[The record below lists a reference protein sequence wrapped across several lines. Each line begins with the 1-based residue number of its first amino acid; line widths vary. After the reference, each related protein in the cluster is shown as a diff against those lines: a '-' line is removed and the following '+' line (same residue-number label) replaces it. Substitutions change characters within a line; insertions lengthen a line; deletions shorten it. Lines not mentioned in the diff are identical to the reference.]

1 MRRRILA
8 LTTTVIVVLPLSVVA
23 ARWQWNRHLERDA
36 RNAQIA
42 AAQAAPIA
50 AYPGPLANGY
60 QDSDRYRRISAQG
73 QFVFAEQLL
82 VRKSVVNGSVGFNVM
97 TPFVTDTGVRLYVI
111 RGWTDTPPQR
121 TATASPVPLQ
131 VVLRIDA
138 VRPNGDMRP
147 NDLPAGEIN
156 WVDPLALAAGKPTS
170 PAVFDL
176 VEPMVPG
183 LVPIP
188 DPEISSGP
196 HVSYTFQWILIGLT
210 AVVVYIRVMRREL
223 QDSREN

>member
-1 MRRRILA
+1 MLFR
-8 LTTTVIVVLPLSVVA
+8 S
-23 ARWQWNRHLERDA
+23 
-36 RNAQIA
+36 
-42 AAQAAPIA
+42 
-50 AYPGPLANGY
+50 Y

-176 VEPMVPG
+176 VEPVVNTKASPVYSMSRLETFWSVLMQVAELPARSVAVHAMVWQPG
-183 LVPIP
+183 ASVT
-188 DPEISSGP
+188 
-196 HVSYTFQWILIGLT
+196 VSPAGVWPLIFQVSVAPQLLKAVASVRFTT
-210 AVVVYIRVMRREL
+210 AGTG
-223 QDSREN
+223 S